1 MAVSKNMSESITII
15 NEPVIAINI
24 NQTYRRGIS
33 AGELYD
39 CTRGIWRLDR
49 DRAERAQ
56 FAFAVY
62 QGIIKE
68 VYEINQW
75 HQEGSTEYKNRATP
89 STPTKNRFEFI
100 GKVAKSDVRD
110 KYVGRQ
116 MSERH
121 GQNPI
126 RYYNC

>member
-1 MAVSKNMSESITII
+1 MNDSVVKI

-24 NQTYRRGIS
+24 NKTFRYGIS

-39 CTRGIWRLDR
+39 CTRGIWRLR
-49 DRAERAQ
+49 KDRAEKAN

-62 QGIIKE
+62 QGLIRE

-75 HQEGSTEYKNRATP
+75 FQEGSTEYKNRKIP
-89 STPTKNRFEFI
+89 SSAAKNRFEFV
-100 GKVAKSDVRD
+100 GKIAQDNVRD
-110 KYVGRQ
+110 KYVGKQ
-116 MSERH
+116 MPDPHS
-121 GQNPI
+121 QNPI

>member
-1 MAVSKNMSESITII
+1 MSEII
-15 NEPVIAINI
+15 ARIIEPIIAINI
-24 NQTYRRGIS
+24 NQTYRQGIS

-49 DRAERAQ
+49 ERAEKAR

-62 QGIIKE
+62 QSLIKE

-75 HQEGSTEYKNRATP
+75 HREGTTEYKNRETP
-89 STPTKNRFEFI
+89 ASQTKNRFEFV
-100 GKVAKSDVRD
+100 GKVAQADIRD
-110 KYVGRQ
+110 KYVGKP
-116 MSERH
+116 MPEPH